1 MAGNAFA
8 RESIRLALMAVMGG
22 CLALTLVIGTATLIW
37 SAPPYGDTLRLI
49 AAVFAWIFTAAFF
62 MSFILA
68 VVDERKMSR
77 GKRAGD
83 AEGAK
88 V

>member
-1 MAGNAFA
+1 MAGNAFS
-8 RESIRLALMAVMGG
+8 RETIRLILMAVMGL

-37 SAPPYGDTLRLI
+37 SGQPYGDTLRLI
-49 AAVFAWIFTAAFF
+49 ASVFAWLFTAAFF
-62 MSFILA
+62 MSFLLA

-77 GKRAGD
+77 SKRAGY